1 MVILYEFVIVQDEEK
16 MVLLRKAMQR
26 QTDIMTQV
34 PFIG

>member
-1 MVILYEFVIVQDEEK
+1 MVTLYEFVTLQDEEK